1 MNSHAC
7 VFNLKVFLD
16 LDEFFLVFYLWLKM
30 KRPVYILI
38 SKRYRRFDVY
48 IYFSAWR
55 VCVFSFPKP
64 GVRELVLIASVR
76 PVDLRV

>member
-1 MNSHAC
+1 M
-7 VFNLKVFLD
+7 VE
-16 LDEFFLVFYLWLKM
+16 DETVYMYIYIYSYLEALQTI
-30 KRPVYILI
+30 R
-38 SKRYRRFDVY
+38 
-48 IYFSAWR
+48 YFSAWR

>member
-16 LDEFFLVFYLWLKM
+16 LDEYLWLKM

-48 IYFSAWR
+48 IYISQLGEF
-55 VCVFSFPKP
+55 VFS
-64 GVRELVLIASVR
+64 LSQS
-76 PVDLRV
+76 PVYVSSS